1 MLQRIRDVWKMLG
14 TSIYVGER
22 YERNTRNLGIM
33 GVAFCILWILSTV
46 RHLVSGQWIPGILFA
61 VYAGINAL
69 TAYLTL
75 KKKDRKNAIRL
86 IVPAVMCFCIYVILF
101 GENGSVALWIVL
113 LPLATCYMCSVKT
126 GLFCSGVIALLFVAL
141 CWTPLRSFAE
151 QRFPPAL
158 INRIPAFFI
167 LLTITM
173 FMIMAS
179 YHRGVLERLR
189 HEKDLR
195 DARDAAEKANA
206 AKSDFLANMSHEIR
220 TPINA
225 ILGINTML
233 IRECRQLRGTHPEIG
248 KEMENIIS
256 LSGNIDGAGNNLL
269 SIINDILD
277 FSRIEAGK
285 VEIVN
290 AEYKLSALIS
300 AVSVMLGF
308 RAKEKGLT
316 FRINVDPEL
325 PERLKGDEVRMR
337 QVILNLLANAVK
349 YTEKGSVD
357 LIVGREDSGAL
368 KEGGEIRLLVTV
380 RDTGIGIREE
390 DLDHIFAKFERADLT
405 HNRSVEG
412 TGLGLTIVKSLVRQ
426 MNGTIRVESR
436 YGEGSAFTVVLSQQ
450 VIACEA
456 IGDYQARYE
465 QNIMEEEKQREPLH
479 APSASILA
487 VDDSRLNLMV
497 ITGLLKYSGAKLSTA
512 MSGDEALALTE
523 QHPYDL
529 ILMDQMMPGMNGT
542 ETLRRLR
549 KQSGKNGETPVICL
563 TADAV
568 SGARERY
575 IAEGFTDYLAKPVD
589 SRSLEAILTKYLPAE
604 KVCMEET
611 APSGEDPERALNQAE
626 IAALRAAGIRA
637 ESAMAYCQNSLAL
650 YRMLLCEFVRDAE
663 TRIKALESACAAQD
677 WENYRISA
685 HSLKSNS
692 KTIGAAELSEA
703 AAKLEVAAKEN
714 EADTIRRDHAV
725 LIKKYR
731 KTTETLSTV
740 FSEADPEP
748 ENPVF
753 EFSPQEDT

>member
-1 MLQRIRDVWKMLG
+1 MVQRIRDIWKMLG

-22 YERNTRNLGIM
+22 YERSTRNLGIM
-33 GVAFCILWILSTV
+33 GVAFCILWILSAA
-46 RHLVSGQWIPGILFA
+46 RHLAGRQWVPGMLFI

-75 KKKDRKNAIRL
+75 KKKNRKATIRL

-126 GLFCSGVIALLFVAL
+126 GLFCSAVIALLFVAL
-141 CWTPLRSFAE
+141 CWTPLRPFAE

-173 FMIMAS
+173 FMIMAG
-179 YHRGVLERLR
+179 YHRSVLERLQ

-206 AKSDFLANMSHEIR
+206 AKGDFLANMSHEIR

-225 ILGINTML
+225 IMGINTML
-233 IRECRQLRGTHPEIG
+233 MRECRQLRKAHPEISR
-248 KEMENIIS
+248 EMEDIIS

-308 RAKEKGLT
+308 RAKEKGLA
-316 FRINVDPEL
+316 FRINVDPGL
-325 PERLKGDEVRMR
+325 PERLKGDEVRIR

-357 LIVGREDSGAL
+357 LIVGREGIGAL
-368 KEGGEIRLLVTV
+368 KEGEEIRLLITV

-390 DLDHIFAKFERADLT
+390 DQTQIFAKFERADLP

-412 TGLGLTIVKSLVRQ
+412 TGLGLTIVQSLVRQ
-426 MNGTIRVESR
+426 MNGTIRLESR
-436 YGEGSAFTVVLSQQ
+436 YGEGSAFTVVLPQQ
-450 VIACEA
+450 VIDCEA

-465 QNIMEEEKQREPLH
+465 QHIMEEEKQRELFH
-479 APSASILA
+479 APSACILA

-497 ITGLLKYSGAKLSTA
+497 ITGLLKDSGAKLSTA
-512 MSGDEALALTE
+512 MSGEEALALTE
-523 QHPYDL
+523 QYPYDL
-529 ILMDQMMPGMNGT
+529 ILMDQLMPGMNGT
-542 ETLRRLR
+542 ETLHRLR
-549 KQSGKNGETPVICL
+549 EQHGKNGETPVICL

-568 SGARERY
+568 SGAKERY
-575 IAEGFTDYLAKPVD
+575 MAEGFTDYLAKPVD
-589 SRSLEAILTKYLPAE
+589 SRALEIILMKYLPAE
-604 KVCMEET
+604 KVRMDET
-611 APSGEDPERALNQAE
+611 ISSGEDPERALDQTE
-626 IAALRAAGIRA
+626 REALRTAGIHV
-637 ESAMAYCQNSLAL
+637 ESAMVYCQNSLAF
-650 YRMLLCEFVRDAE
+650 YRMLLREYVRDAK
-663 TRIKALESACAAQD
+663 TRIKALESAYD
-677 WENYRISA
+677 GDNWESYRINV

-692 KTIGAAELSEA
+692 KTIGAEELSGK
-703 AAKLEVAAKEN
+703 AAKLEAAVKEGDMD
-714 EADTIRRDHAV
+714 AIRGGHAAM
-725 LIKKYR
+725 ISEYR
-731 KTTETLSTV
+731 KTAEILDTAFRE
-740 FSEADPEP
+740 EDPKAGDH
-748 ENPVF
+748 VF
-753 EFSPQEDT
+753 EFSPQGN